1 MPAMT
6 YQRSDEASSWLL
18 LCGGRNHE
26 MEIER
31 KWKIS
36 MRGMCNERTGNE
48 DEREEKEREE
58 KERRMEAVLSEQQL
72 ERF

>member
-48 DEREEKEREE
+48 DEREEKER
-58 KERRMEAVLSEQQL
+58 RMEAVLSEQQL

>member
-1 MPAMT
+1 
-6 YQRSDEASSWLL
+6 
-18 LCGGRNHE
+18 

-48 DEREEKEREE
+48 DEREEKER
-58 KERRMEAVLSEQQL
+58 RMEAVLSEQQL

>member
-1 MPAMT
+1 MSAMT

-26 MEIER
+26 MEIEG

-36 MRGMCNERTGNE
+36 MRGMCNGLTGNE
-48 DEREEKEREE
+48 DEREEKER
-58 KERRMEAVLSEQQL
+58 RMEGMLSEQQL
-72 ERF
+72 EMF